1 MLSRTSEVFSLEEMA
16 WENSHLLPED
26 RRKVIY
32 FVTAMQGENREI
44 VYIGLA
50 HNLSKR
56 LINHHRKVELEFL
69 NRMGYQVKI
78 FGIVLPHGIS
88 QRQAQSV
95 HIFYTRIFQPKLNDD
110 YNSFVVV
117 QAEQIKEQFES
128 CEPNQGG
135 YFKTHIKKWEQNRC
149 RYEGLKKQIENCE
162 QSGDGKEAVI
172 NKIWEAGK
180 EYLMADI

>member
-1 MLSRTSEVFSLEEMA
+1 MLNTTSEVYSLEEMA

-26 RRKVIY
+26 RRKIIY
-32 FVTAMQGENREI
+32 FVTAMQGENKKI
-44 VYIGLA
+44 VYVRLA

-56 LINHHRKVELEFL
+56 LMNHHRKIEFEFL
-69 NRMGYQVKI
+69 NRMGYQINI
-78 FGIVLPHGIS
+78 FGIVLPDGVS
-88 QRQAQSV
+88 EREAQSV
-95 HIFYTRIFQPKLNDD
+95 HVFYKRVFQPKLNDD
-110 YNSFVVV
+110 YNSFVVI
-117 QAEQIKEQFES
+117 QAEHIKEQIDT
-128 CEPNQGG
+128 CEQNQNG

-162 QSGDGKEAVI
+162 QSGDEKEAVI

>member
-1 MLSRTSEVFSLEEMA
+1 MLNRTSEVFALEEMA

-44 VYIGLA
+44 VYIELA

-56 LINHHRKVELEFL
+56 LMSHHRKVEFEFL

-88 QRQAQSV
+88 EKQAQSV
-95 HIFYTRIFQPKLNDD
+95 HVFYTRIFQPKLNND
-110 YNSFVVV
+110 YNSFVV
-117 QAEQIKEQFES
+117 I
-128 CEPNQGG
+128 
-135 YFKTHIKKWEQNRC
+135 
-149 RYEGLKKQIENCE
+149 
-162 QSGDGKEAVI
+162 
-172 NKIWEAGK
+172 
-180 EYLMADI
+180 

>member
-1 MLSRTSEVFSLEEMA
+1 MLNRASEVFSLEEMT
-16 WENSHLLPED
+16 WENSHLLAED
-26 RRKVIY
+26 RRKIIY
-32 FVTAMQGENREI
+32 FVTAMRGENREI

-56 LINHHRKVELEFL
+56 LTSHHRKVEFEFL

-88 QRQAQSV
+88 ERQAQSV
-95 HIFYTRIFQPKLNDD
+95 HVFYTRIFQPKLNDD
-110 YNSFVVV
+110 YHSFVVI
-117 QAEQIKEQFES
+117 QAEQIKEQFEN
-128 CEPNQGG
+128 CEPYQGG

-149 RYEGLKKQIENCE
+149 RYEGLKKQIENCD
-162 QSGDGKEAVI
+162 QSGDEKEAVI